1 MPVTA
6 EWDNPEK
13 TRILMRYIGA
23 WTWDEI
29 YQTTDEIKGLMETV
43 DYKVDIIQ
51 DWSQSTSIPSNGLS
65 HAKNLIDKRHPRT
78 GTIVLVGVS
87 SVFLALWNVL
97 GKLYGFIIRK
107 YPFFFAHSVEEAREI
122 LSTQRSAQG

>member
-6 EWDNPEK
+6 AWDNADK
-13 TRILMRYIGA
+13 TCILMTYIGA

-29 YQTTDEIKGLMETV
+29 YQVTDEIKLLMEEV
-43 DYKVDIIQ
+43 RHKVDIIQ
-51 DWSQSTSIPSNGLS
+51 DWSRSTSIPPNGLS

-78 GTIVLVGVS
+78 GTIVLVGVN
-87 SVFLALWNVL
+87 SVFMALWNVL

-107 YPFFFAHSVEEAREI
+107 YPFYFAHSIEEAREI
-122 LSTQRSAQG
+122 LARQGSFAR